1 MKLIDEKIEWVIAQH
16 KNTNHMY
23 AEYLPYEYH
32 LRMVVGVFER
42 FKHLVEEIKREDVK
56 MACFAHD
63 TIEDTRVTYNDV
75 KSALGTY
82 VADLVYS
89 LTNEKGKTRKE
100 RANDKYYEGIRL
112 EKYGVFVKMCD
123 RIANV
128 EYSKMS
134 GGRMFEM
141 IGLLFGALQQRVA
154 LQLLLHKGREL
165 QIRQLEKLDRLK

>member
-1 MKLIDEKIEWVIAQH
+1 MKSTEEKIRWVITQH

-56 MACFAHD
+56 MACFGHD
-63 TIEDTRVTYNDV
+63 LIEDARISYSDL
-75 KSALGTY
+75 KKELGHY
-82 VADLVYS
+82 VADLVYA

-100 RANDKYYEGIRL
+100 RANDKYYEGIRS
-112 EKYGVFVKMCD
+112 EKYGIFVKMCD

-134 GGRMFEM
+134 GSRMFEM
-141 IGLLFGALQQRVA
+141 YKKENEDFI
-154 LQLLLHKGREL
+154 KS
-165 QIRQLEKLDRLK
+165 LDIKEYHMCFSMKVYLDKVFEVN

>member
-1 MKLIDEKIEWVIAQH
+1 MKSTEEKIKWVIAQH

-42 FKHLVEEIKREDVK
+42 FKHLVEEIRREDVK
-56 MACFAHD
+56 TVCFAHD
-63 TIEDTRVTYNDV
+63 IIEDTRVTYNDV
-75 KSALGTY
+75 KFALGAY
-82 VADLVYS
+82 VADLVYA

-100 RANDKYYEGIRL
+100 RANDKYYEGIRS
-112 EKYGVFVKMCD
+112 EKYGIFVKMCD

-134 GGRMFEM
+134 GSRMFEM
-141 IGLLFGALQQRVA
+141 YKKENEDFIESLF
-154 LQLLLHKGREL
+154 
-165 QIRQLEKLDRLK
+165 IRKVNWKPLPIIWPKK